1 LRSDSAVLGNR
12 QFVTLIFTV
21 VQPIKSGEQGN
32 FRADQRS
39 ERQVWGQSFMFV
51 DRWSSDR
58 SAPIPVVRSMWIEW
72 VKPTPSC
79 HCASTHASYLSEFNV
94 GAIER
99 VS

>member
-39 ERQVWGQSFMFV
+39 ERQVWGQSFVFI

-58 SAPIPVVRSMWIEW
+58 SAP
-72 VKPTPSC
+72 KD
-79 HCASTHASYLSEFNV
+79 
-94 GAIER
+94 
-99 VS
+99 